1 MIRTAVARKAR
12 MERRGCTRKREAER
26 VWRPDSVRDE
36 AELQE
41 RIRLLEE
48 HGHKI
53 LSTKILDTPP
63 VAIGEAEALSGGINL
78 FNEERFWESHEV
90 LESIWR
96 VSEGSEKEA
105 LHSLILIAAA
115 FVHFQ
120 KGEMDRAE
128 KYIAAA
134 WTLQQHG
141 EVGYHLGQIFE
152 KRGKNEEALHLYALA
167 VVADRTVP
175 AKGARVEAKGHII
188 TGFVFSGRNMGTVL
202 QESGRKAKD
211 KY

>member
-1 MIRTAVARKAR
+1 
-12 MERRGCTRKREAER
+12 MEFNLFA
-26 VWRPDSVRDE
+26 RDE

-63 VAIGEAEALSGGINL
+63 VAIGEAEALSEGINL

-90 LESIWR
+90 LEGVWR

-120 KGEMDRAE
+120 KGEPDICLSVLKRATTRMPMGSTPIPVDFT
-128 KYIAAA
+128 K
-134 WTLQQHG
+134 LRRN
-141 EVGYHLGQIFE
+141 VGSIL
-152 KRGKNEEALHLYALA
+152 
-167 VVADRTVP
+167 D
-175 AKGARVEAKGHII
+175 
-188 TGFVFSGRNMGTVL
+188 SGRIQL
-202 QESGRKAKD
+202 FKL
-211 KY
+211 